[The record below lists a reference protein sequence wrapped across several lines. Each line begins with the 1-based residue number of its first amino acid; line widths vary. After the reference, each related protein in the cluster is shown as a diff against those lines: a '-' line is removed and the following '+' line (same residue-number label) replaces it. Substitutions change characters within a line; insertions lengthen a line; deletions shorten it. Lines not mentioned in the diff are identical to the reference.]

1 MKTVKQVSK
10 LTGVSVRT
18 LHYYDAIG
26 LLMPTRVTEAG
37 YRLYDEA
44 ALERLQ
50 SILLF
55 RSLRFS
61 LKEIREIL
69 DNPDFNP
76 MEALSDQIRL
86 LQLQR
91 DQLDKLIT
99 HAQKIQEEGMF
110 TMDFS
115 PYNTSEIDT
124 YADQAKAKW
133 GSTNAYREF
142 EEKTAKATPQQMGS
156 AAEGLMDIFQEFGA
170 AKTLSPAA
178 QEVQALVKKLRDYIT
193 AHFYTC
199 SNQILKGLGRLY
211 IAGDSMTENI
221 NKAGGS
227 GTAEFVH
234 QAIEIFTK

>member
-1 MKTVKQVSK
+1 
-10 LTGVSVRT
+10 
-18 LHYYDAIG
+18 
-26 LLMPTRVTEAG
+26 
-37 YRLYDEA
+37 
-44 ALERLQ
+44 
-50 SILLF
+50 
-55 RSLRFS
+55 
-61 LKEIREIL
+61 
-69 DNPDFNP
+69 
-76 MEALSDQIRL
+76 
-86 LQLQR
+86 
-91 DQLDKLIT
+91 
-99 HAQKIQEEGMF
+99 MF

-142 EEKTAKATPQQMGS
+142 EEKTAEATPQQMRS

-199 SNQILKGLGRLY
+199 SNQILKGLGQLY

-221 NKAGGS
+221 NKSGGS